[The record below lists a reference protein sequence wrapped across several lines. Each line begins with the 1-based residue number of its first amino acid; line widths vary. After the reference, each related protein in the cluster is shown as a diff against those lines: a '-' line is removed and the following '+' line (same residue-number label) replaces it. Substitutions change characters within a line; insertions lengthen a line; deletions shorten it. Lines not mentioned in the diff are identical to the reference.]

1 MVNKKKWIKLKRS
14 LETTPMMAVNKKW
27 PALTPIWNT
36 SPIISYEATRKTNQ
50 AVDGVNC
57 LFQNIVKNR
66 IDPYG
71 CKILLLEEN
80 IKQCSGKTTEA
91 NFNVNLIDLGS
102 DPESVSNEVDD
113 ASLANTIFQ
122 ALA

>member
-1 MVNKKKWIKLKRS
+1 GHEKDLEHQSHHFLRS
-14 LETTPMMAVNKKW
+14 HKENQ
-27 PALTPIWNT
+27 
-36 SPIISYEATRKTNQ
+36 Q

-57 LFQNIVKNR
+57 LFQTVVKNR

-80 IKQCSGKTTEA
+80 IKQCSG
-91 NFNVNLIDLGS
+91 S

-113 ASLANTIFQ
+113 DSLANTIFQ

>member
-1 MVNKKKWIKLKRS
+1 MKR
-14 LETTPMMAVNKKW
+14 
-27 PALTPIWNT
+27 IWNT

-57 LFQNIVKNR
+57 LFQTVVKNR

-71 CKILLLEEN
+71 CKILLLDEN

-113 ASLANTIFQ
+113 ESLANNIFQ
-122 ALA
+122 ALAWIFRLRHWSCKLGCIWRLKPKW